1 MLRNVTLKMFFAFT
15 AFAFLLVSVADE
27 NFKSPLSKE
36 GMKALW
42 ELSKD
47 CHKGLIRYPEFVNKS
62 LEWINSPRETPNAAV
77 KIREKECFPKETP
90 EYDAVKSGF
99 KVQFDKRKT
108 KINSLGAGALF
119 GCNGIV
125 NTRRATK
132 KCITVACL
140 FRRKI
145 R

>member
-1 MLRNVTLKMFFAFT
+1 MFFVFT

-27 NFKSPLSKE
+27 SFKSPLSKE

-62 LEWINSPRETPNAAV
+62 LEWINSPRDTPNAAV
-77 KIREKECFPKETP
+77 KIRSKVCVPKTMP
-90 EYDAVKSGF
+90 EYDAIMSFF
-99 KVQFDKRKT
+99 KGQFDRRRQ
-108 KINSLGAGALF
+108 KINSLGPGALF

-125 NTRRATK
+125 NNRRETK

-140 FRRKI
+140 FRKKI

>member
-1 MLRNVTLKMFFAFT
+1 MFFAFT

-77 KIREKECFPKETP
+77 KIPSTM
-90 EYDAVKSGF
+90 
-99 KVQFDKRKT
+99 
-108 KINSLGAGALF
+108 L
-119 GCNGIV
+119 
-125 NTRRATK
+125 
-132 KCITVACL
+132 
-140 FRRKI
+140 
-145 R
+145 